1 MGNHFFYGRG
11 PLKGQGGGEGRN
23 MSLFWTWSSF
33 PLQPHPSKKI
43 KKISCRSF
51 ARFITWVM
59 RSFWYVKYEVSVL
72 SVRGRKQHTEISKCR
87 KSFFFLFFFWGR
99 ETKKNPKKLKRR
111 DLKNNTWAWLIVFT
125 YFSWPRL
132 RDRHIFIRKL
142 RRIPILRNNNGLH
155 RHISK
160 QGQTNPCKM
169 FSKEWKPLCTNPH
182 LMLESKWLRCW

>member
-1 MGNHFFYGRG
+1 MQKVVFF
-11 PLKGQGGGEGRN
+11 
-23 MSLFWTWSSF
+23 S
-33 PLQPHPSKKI
+33 
-43 KKISCRSF
+43 
-51 ARFITWVM
+51 
-59 RSFWYVKYEVSVL
+59 
-72 SVRGRKQHTEISKCR
+72 
-87 KSFFFLFFFWGR
+87 FFFWGR

-169 FSKEWKPLCTNPH
+169 FSREWKPLCTNPH
-182 LMLESKWLRCW
+182 LMLESKWIRCGVIHRVTFSAQCMTSGDYQPTINASWLVSGNLRVFKIWKALTTNSVPVSLGFCSLLDHGSSYMWKEAYWTAKFW